1 MLTTADAVRNGAR
14 LTSPALLLGL
24 LAFAQLIIALDY
36 NIVFVAL
43 PVIGEGLHFSES
55 ALQWVVS
62 AYAVAFGGFLLL
74 GGRLADL
81 IGKRR
86 AFVIGLALYAVASL
100 VGAVATDPLVLI
112 IARAFQ
118 GLGGAFL
125 SPATLSLVTT
135 SFPEGRSRNTAMSIW
150 AAAGS
155 TGMVLGSLL
164 GGVLTGSLG
173 WESVFTVNV
182 ALAAAAIV
190 GAFLLLPP
198 DRRSA
203 AAGAQRLD
211 VPGAVTGTV
220 GVLAV
225 VFALVQAPEA
235 GWAAPVTFVPGVVG
249 VVFLVAFVL
258 VQRSSRD
265 PLVPLSLFRSGN
277 LGVGTWVT
285 FLFMAT
291 FGAIPF
297 FLTIY
302 MQQELDFTPMATG
315 IAFIIPSACV
325 LVGATFAG
333 RLGNVASPRSV
344 LAVSFAIG
352 AVGTAALAAGFAAGM
367 SPYVLV
373 VPLVVLS
380 LAQGVVFT
388 TMFTLATSGVPAE
401 HQGTA
406 SGIATAGQ
414 QVGGAVGLA
423 LLVLGASAIAGA
435 DPMKQIIVATFLI
448 AGGLV
453 VGLLVSLAG
462 SGRPVSAGVTTPEVA
477 PASPVTADEAAVSR

>member
-1 MLTTADAVRNGAR
+1 MLTIEDSVRGGAR
-14 LTSPALLLGL
+14 VTSPALLLGL

-86 AFVIGLALYAVASL
+86 AFVIGLALYGVASL
-100 VGAVATDPLVLI
+100 VGAFAADPMVLV

-135 SFPEGRSRNTAMSIW
+135 SFPEGRSRNRAMSIW

-182 ALAAAAIV
+182 VLAIVAIV
-190 GAFLLLPP
+190 GAFLLIPA
-198 DRRSA
+198 DQRTSGTRRP
-203 AAGAQRLD
+203 RLD

-235 GWAAPVTFVPGVVG
+235 GWAAPETFVPGGLG
-249 VVFLVAFVL
+249 VLFLIAFVM
-258 VQRSSRD
+258 VQRAARE
-265 PLVPLSLFRSGN
+265 PLVPLTLFRSGN
-277 LGVGTWVT
+277 LGIGTWVT

-302 MQQELDFTPMATG
+302 LQQELRFSPMATG
-315 IAFIIPSACV
+315 IAFIIPSVCV
-325 LVGATFAG
+325 LIGATWAG
-333 RLGNVASPRSV
+333 RLGNTVSPRSV
-344 LAVSFAIG
+344 LAVSFTIG
-352 AVGTAALAAGFAAGM
+352 AAGTAVLAAGFAAGW
-367 SPYVLV
+367 SPYVLA
-373 VPLVVLS
+373 VPLIVLS
-380 LAQGVVFT
+380 VAQGVVFT
-388 TMFTLATSGVPAE
+388 TMFTLATTGVAAE

-423 LLVLGASAIAGA
+423 LLVLGASSIAGVDA
-435 DPMKQIIVATFLI
+435 MGQIVAATALI
-448 AGGLV
+448 AAGLV
-453 VGLLVSLAG
+453 VGVFVSLAASRRTTG
-462 SGRPVSAGVTTPEVA
+462 VDSDAAPKLSADVDEPV
-477 PASPVTADEAAVSR
+477 VSR